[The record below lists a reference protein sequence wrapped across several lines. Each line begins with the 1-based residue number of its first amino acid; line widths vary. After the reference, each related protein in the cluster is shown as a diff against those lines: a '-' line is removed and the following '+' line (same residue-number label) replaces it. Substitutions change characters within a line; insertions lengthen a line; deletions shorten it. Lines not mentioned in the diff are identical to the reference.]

1 MDIEII
7 ETNITNNNDEY
18 NIDELLNITS
28 DTDSDTNT
36 DNTRNN
42 FNSYSQYNYNELIAE
57 QINYNENYT
66 KKMLLHI
73 AKYYDLP
80 KKVLKQNKDL
90 LVESIVMFENDI
102 DNADIVFQRK
112 HSWEC
117 LNVLKDDPYLS
128 KFIIFDYN

>member
-1 MDIEII
+1 MDIEIV
-7 ETNITNNNDEY
+7 ETNISNNNDEY

-28 DTDSDTNT
+28 YTDSDTNIDKT
-36 DNTRNN
+36 HNN
-42 FNSYSQYNYNELIAE
+42 FNSYSQYNYDELIAE

-102 DNADIVFQRK
+102 NNAVIVFQRK

-128 KFIIFDYN
+128 KFIMFDYK